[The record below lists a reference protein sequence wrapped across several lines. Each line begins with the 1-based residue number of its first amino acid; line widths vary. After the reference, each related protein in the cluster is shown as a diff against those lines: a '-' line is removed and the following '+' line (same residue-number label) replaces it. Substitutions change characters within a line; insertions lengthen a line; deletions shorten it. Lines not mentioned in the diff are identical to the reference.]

1 MYTPCTRLPGV
12 REVCN
17 YHFLTHP
24 SSPDSSITSSLSSAV
39 GTPLVVSGTL
49 YSAECTRINLTPGER
64 ENHDKEIHVVCLIK
78 YLMIDEKYRL
88 LYYSYLLK
96 ISGKLQ
102 KRTTNPTDRLA
113 MEFMVSNRTESPLIV
128 RKEQNVKSKIACTD

>member
-1 MYTPCTRLPGV
+1 MYTVTRCKGGVQLSLP
-12 REVCN
+12 
-17 YHFLTHP
+17 Y
-24 SSPDSSITSSLSSAV
+24 
-39 GTPLVVSGTL
+39 TPLV
-49 YSAECTRINLTPGER
+49 TRLQHHQLSKQCSRNSFGCLRNLVQCRMYKGQFNPRRTQKSLHR
-64 ENHDKEIHVVCLIK
+64 NSCCMFDK
-78 YLMIDEKYRL
+78 MIDEKSRL

>member
-1 MYTPCTRLPGV
+1 M
-12 REVCN
+12 
-17 YHFLTHP
+17 F
-24 SSPDSSITSSLSSAV
+24 
-39 GTPLVVSGTL
+39 
-49 YSAECTRINLTPGER
+49 
-64 ENHDKEIHVVCLIK
+64 DK
-78 YLMIDEKYRL
+78 MIDEKYRL

-96 ISGKLQ
+96 ISGRLQ